1 MTDPWLDVQHALKY
15 LSRADTLP
23 HRTEGEG
30 CLLEVLPP
38 GTKRVLDVGAGG
50 GRLLKLVLTV
60 FPDAEA
66 VAMDFS
72 DTMIEQ
78 LHSVFDSNP
87 RVKVVRHDLAL
98 SLPELGT
105 FDAVVSSFVIHHL
118 EHDRKRALYA
128 EVWDMLRSGGVF
140 CNLEHVAS
148 PNERLHAAFYK
159 ALNVPLSQED
169 ASNKLLDVE
178 TQLRWLREIGY
189 EDVDCYWKWRE
200 MALLAGKKY

>member
-1 MTDPWLDVQHALKY
+1 M
-15 LSRADTLP
+15 
-23 HRTEGEG
+23 
-30 CLLEVLPP
+30 
-38 GTKRVLDVGAGG
+38 
-50 GRLLKLVLTV
+50 KLVLTV